1 MNSNENMSNAVIEV
15 SVEDIIPNRF
25 QPRLAFD
32 EKALKELSESIKIHG
47 IIQPLVLRRLN
58 DKFEIIAGE
67 RRYKAACMA
76 GLTKVPAI
84 IKEID
89 DNKSAEIAVVENLQ
103 RKNLTAIEEAQSY
116 KKILDKGY
124 LTQEELAARMGVSQ
138 PTIANKLRLLNLN
151 QEVQDALLGNKIS
164 ERHARSLLAI
174 TDQNIQV
181 QMLRRII
188 SERLTVRQTDEE
200 ISKLLGRPINTQ
212 PLKEESNIFDTA
224 KTNLEQSGNIE
235 NQFSNPVEVQPEVA
249 QENKEVFSSKDIN
262 DNIFNVNTEEIKTHS
277 EDIIKTPELA
287 NLDMLLKKEN
297 EIEDQRQFDPVP
309 PKKIDLEETEAN
321 VNMGDIVD
329 ESKVPFNPFIE
340 PEKPEV
346 MDFFTPSSEP
356 LQQETTN
363 SIINEFRE
371 MKAENSVETTNEP
384 EVKNNFVSAIN
395 TSRDTI
401 NKLKASGLNVESE
414 EFDFEDMYQIIIK
427 IRKD

>member
-1 MNSNENMSNAVIEV
+1 MNSSENNVTNAIIEV

-32 EKALKELSESIKIHG
+32 EKALKDLSESIKIHG
-47 IIQPLVLRRLN
+47 IIQPLVLRKLN

-124 LTQEELAARMGVSQ
+124 ITQEELAARMGVSQ
-138 PTIANKLRLLNLN
+138 PTIANKLRLLNLS

-200 ISKLLGRPINTQ
+200 ISKLLGKPISS
-212 PLKEESNIFDTA
+212 PISSEEKTNIFDTNN
-224 KTNLEQSGNIE
+224 TNNNPTLEMPKENNTDLEPIE
-235 NQFSNPVEVQPEVA
+235 TFANPTL
-249 QENKEVFSSKDIN
+249 N
-262 DNIFNVNTEEIKTHS
+262 DNIFNVNTDEIKSHS
-277 EDIIKTPELA
+277 EDIIKTPEPA
-287 NLDMLLKKEN
+287 NIDMLLKKEN

-309 PKKIDLEETEAN
+309 PKKINLEETEAN

-346 MDFFTPSSEP
+346 MDFFTPSATPQPDINSS
-356 LQQETTN
+356 N

-371 MKAENSVETTNEP
+371 MKAESSAVETPQQNTNS
-384 EVKNNFVSAIN
+384 NFSTAIN

-401 NKLKASGLNVESE
+401 NKLRNLGLNVESE

-427 IRKD
+427 IKKD

>member
-1 MNSNENMSNAVIEV
+1 MNSNENMTNAVIEV

-277 EDIIKTPELA
+277 EDIIKTPEPA

>member
-1 MNSNENMSNAVIEV
+1 VNSSENNVTNAIIEV

-32 EKALKELSESIKIHG
+32 EKALKDLSESIKIHG
-47 IIQPLVLRRLN
+47 IIQPLVLRKLN

-124 LTQEELAARMGVSQ
+124 ITQEELAARMGVSQ
-138 PTIANKLRLLNLN
+138 PTIANKLRLLNLS

-200 ISKLLGRPINTQ
+200 ISKLLGKPISS
-212 PLKEESNIFDTA
+212 PISSEEKTNIFDTNN
-224 KTNLEQSGNIE
+224 TNNNPTLEMPKENNTDLEPIE
-235 NQFSNPVEVQPEVA
+235 TFANPTL
-249 QENKEVFSSKDIN
+249 N
-262 DNIFNVNTEEIKTHS
+262 DNIFNVNTDEIKSHS
-277 EDIIKTPELA
+277 EDIIKTPEPA
-287 NLDMLLKKEN
+287 NIDMLLKKEN

-309 PKKIDLEETEAN
+309 PKKINLEETEAN

-346 MDFFTPSSEP
+346 MDFFTPSEAPEP
-356 LQQETTN
+356 DINSSN

-371 MKAENSVETTNEP
+371 MKAESSTAETPQQNTNS
-384 EVKNNFVSAIN
+384 NFSTAIN

-401 NKLKASGLNVESE
+401 NKLRNLGLNVESE

-427 IRKD
+427 IKKD

>member
-1 MNSNENMSNAVIEV
+1 MNNSENNITNAIIEV

-32 EKALKELSESIKIHG
+32 EKALKDLAESIKIHG

-124 LTQEELAARMGVSQ
+124 ITQEELAARMGVSQ
-138 PTIANKLRLLNLN
+138 PTIANKLRLLNLS

-200 ISKLLGRPINTQ
+200 ISKLLGRPINNSMPVEEKNNIYDIPNTNDSPTFEVPATQ
-212 PLKEESNIFDTA
+212 PNTDINSNV
-224 KTNLEQSGNIE
+224 TNTSTFE
-235 NQFSNPVEVQPEVA
+235 NASL
-249 QENKEVFSSKDIN
+249 N
-262 DNIFNVNTEEIKTHS
+262 DNIFNVNTEEIKSHS
-277 EDIIKTPELA
+277 EDIIKTPEPA
-287 NLDMLLKKEN
+287 NIDMLLKKEN

-309 PKKIDLEETEAN
+309 SKKIDLEATEAN

-346 MDFFTPSSEP
+346 MDFFTPNIN
-356 LQQETTN
+356 QQPETTSSN

-371 MKAENSVETTNEP
+371 MKAENNIIENSQPSTN
-384 EVKNNFVSAIN
+384 NNFSTAIN
-395 TSRDTI
+395 TSRETI
-401 NKLKASGLNVESE
+401 NKLRDLGLNVESE

-427 IRKD
+427 IKKD

>member
-1 MNSNENMSNAVIEV
+1 MNNSENNITNAIIEV

-32 EKALKELSESIKIHG
+32 EKALKDLAESIKIHG

-124 LTQEELAARMGVSQ
+124 ITQEELAARMGVSQ
-138 PTIANKLRLLNLN
+138 PTIANKLRLLNLS

-200 ISKLLGRPINTQ
+200 ISKLLGRPINNST
-212 PLKEESNIFDTA
+212 PVEEKNNIFDTPN
-224 KTNLEQSGNIE
+224 TNDSPTFEVPVTQPNTDINSNVTNTSTFE
-235 NQFSNPVEVQPEVA
+235 NASL
-249 QENKEVFSSKDIN
+249 N
-262 DNIFNVNTEEIKTHS
+262 DNIFNVNTDEIKSHS
-277 EDIIKTPELA
+277 EDIIKTPEPA
-287 NLDMLLKKEN
+287 NIDMLLKKEN

-309 PKKIDLEETEAN
+309 SKKIDLEATEAN

-346 MDFFTPSSEP
+346 MDFFTPNIN
-356 LQQETTN
+356 QQPETTSSN

-371 MKAENSVETTNEP
+371 MKAENNIIENSQPSTN
-384 EVKNNFVSAIN
+384 NNFSTAIN
-395 TSRDTI
+395 ASRETI
-401 NKLKASGLNVESE
+401 NKLRDLGLNVESE

-427 IRKD
+427 IKKD

>member
-1 MNSNENMSNAVIEV
+1 MNNSENNITNAIIEV

-32 EKALKELSESIKIHG
+32 EKALKDLAESIKIHG

-124 LTQEELAARMGVSQ
+124 ITQEELAARMGVSQ
-138 PTIANKLRLLNLN
+138 PTIANKLRLLNLS
-151 QEVQDALLGNKIS
+151 QEVQDALLENKIS

-174 TDQNIQV
+174 NDPNIQV

-200 ISKLLGRPINTQ
+200 ISKLLGRPISNSTPVEEKNNIYETQNKNENPAFEMPQTQ
-212 PLKEESNIFDTA
+212 PTIGVNSNV
-224 KTNLEQSGNIE
+224 TNTSTFE
-235 NQFSNPVEVQPEVA
+235 NASL
-249 QENKEVFSSKDIN
+249 N
-262 DNIFNVNTEEIKTHS
+262 DNIFNVNTDEIRSHS
-277 EDIIKTPELA
+277 EDIIKTPEPA
-287 NLDMLLKKEN
+287 NIDMLLKKEN
-297 EIEDQRQFDPVP
+297 EIEDQRQFEPVP
-309 PKKIDLEETEAN
+309 PKKINLEETEAN

-329 ESKVPFNPFIE
+329 ESKVPFNPFME

-346 MDFFTPSSEP
+346 MEFFTPNTN
-356 LQQETTN
+356 QQPETTTSN
-363 SIINEFRE
+363 SIIDEFRE
-371 MKAENSVETTNEP
+371 MKAENNIVENLQTSTN
-384 EVKNNFVSAIN
+384 NNFSTAIN
-395 TSRDTI
+395 TSRETI
-401 NKLKASGLNVESE
+401 NKLRDLGLNVESE

-427 IRKD
+427 IKKD

>member
-1 MNSNENMSNAVIEV
+1 MNSNENMTNAVIEV

>member
-1 MNSNENMSNAVIEV
+1 MNNNENNITNAIIEV

-32 EKALKELSESIKIHG
+32 EKALKDLSESIKIHG
-47 IIQPLVLRRLN
+47 IIQPLVLRKLN

-124 LTQEELAARMGVSQ
+124 ITQEELAARMGVSQ
-138 PTIANKLRLLNLN
+138 PTIANKLRLLNLS

-200 ISKLLGRPINTQ
+200 ISKLLGKPISS
-212 PLKEESNIFDTA
+212 PISSEEKTNIFDTNN
-224 KTNLEQSGNIE
+224 TNNNPTLEMPKENNTDLEPIE
-235 NQFSNPVEVQPEVA
+235 TFANPTL
-249 QENKEVFSSKDIN
+249 N
-262 DNIFNVNTEEIKTHS
+262 DNIFNVNTDEIKSHS
-277 EDIIKTPELA
+277 EDIIKTPEPA
-287 NLDMLLKKEN
+287 NIDMLLKKEN

-309 PKKIDLEETEAN
+309 PKKINLEETEAN

-346 MDFFTPSSEP
+346 MDFFTPSEAPEP
-356 LQQETTN
+356 DINSSN

-371 MKAENSVETTNEP
+371 MKAESSAVETPQQNTNS
-384 EVKNNFVSAIN
+384 NFSTAIN

-401 NKLKASGLNVESE
+401 NKLRNLGLNVESE

-427 IRKD
+427 IKKD